1 MKRALI
7 LVLLVGLLGPEKLSS
22 QDNLTLQRIS
32 FVGYGLLKK
41 SNDLNIIKTDLIK
54 TKKKLL
60 NIDALNDLEIC
71 FISRLIENISLVEI
85 ICRYEGL
92 ILGTLHQI
100 GEKNRLTQYRV
111 HENRLRHYTLKNLYL
126 HYKAT
131 QADNAKVE
139 EEVILVF
146 ADKASKEMSTVAE
159 LIEEVIEILQS
170 QSSPSP

>member
-1 MKRALI
+1 
-7 LVLLVGLLGPEKLSS
+7 
-22 QDNLTLQRIS
+22 
-32 FVGYGLLKK
+32 
-41 SNDLNIIKTDLIK
+41 
-54 TKKKLL
+54 
-60 NIDALNDLEIC
+60 
-71 FISRLIENISLVEI
+71 LIENISLVEI

-100 GEKNRLTQYRV
+100 GENNRLTQYRV

-139 EEVILVF
+139 EEAILVF
-146 ADKASKEMSTVAE
+146 ADKANKEMSTVAV